1 MGGLAGRMKLTF
13 VTFTLGVAAI
23 SGFPFLAGFFSK
35 DAILYLAYQN
45 DPAIFF
51 VLAFTAALTAFY
63 MFRMWKIVFLGRPRT
78 EGAEHAHEGGATLT
92 LPLLVLAA
100 LAVVGGYRGIYGHHF
115 DQILELVPEAPGLF
129 MPVLLTSLVVLVAG
143 GGGALLFYRLDG
155 EDSLARRFPG
165 LFGGLC
171 ALRESFDV
179 LYDWYVAKVQQRLAM
194 LLNFIDQIGIA
205 GLVIRGLAG
214 FTGALGI
221 GARALHVGRLNAY
234 MLWFLCGV
242 VVLWAFAVGLF

>member
-13 VTFTLGVAAI
+13 ITFTLGVLAI

-35 DAILYLAYQN
+35 DAILYLAYKN
-45 DPAIFF
+45 DPAVFA

-63 MFRMWKIVFLGRPRT
+63 MFRMWKIVFLGKSRT
-78 EGAEHAHEGGATLT
+78 ESAEHAHEGPATLT
-92 LPLLVLAA
+92 IPLIVLAV

-115 DQILELVPEAPGLF
+115 DGILELAPEAGLF
-129 MPVLLTSLVVLVAG
+129 VPVFVTSLVVLVVGA
-143 GGGALLFYRLDG
+143 GGALLFYRLEG
-155 EDSLARRFPG
+155 EDSLALRFPG
-165 LFGGLC
+165 LFGSLC

-179 LYDWYVAKVQQRLAM
+179 FYDWYVAKVQQRLAM

-205 GLVIRGLAG
+205 GLVVRGLAG
-214 FTGALGI
+214 FTGVLGI

-234 MLWFLCGV
+234 VLWFLFGV